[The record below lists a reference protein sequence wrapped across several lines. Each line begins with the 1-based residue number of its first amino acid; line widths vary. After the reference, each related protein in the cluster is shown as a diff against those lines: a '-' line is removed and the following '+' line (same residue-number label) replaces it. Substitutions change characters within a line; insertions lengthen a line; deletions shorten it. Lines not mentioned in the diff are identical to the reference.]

1 MLHRDLQKEDRAE
14 ILRLDGSRPSG
25 LTRHNMN
32 RTKPT
37 VHRMILE
44 NRRYKGLQ
52 HNRCVGDQ
60 PAHNPNSR

>member
-25 LTRHNMN
+25 LTRH
-32 RTKPT
+32 KPT

-52 HNRCVGDQ
+52 HNRCVSDQ